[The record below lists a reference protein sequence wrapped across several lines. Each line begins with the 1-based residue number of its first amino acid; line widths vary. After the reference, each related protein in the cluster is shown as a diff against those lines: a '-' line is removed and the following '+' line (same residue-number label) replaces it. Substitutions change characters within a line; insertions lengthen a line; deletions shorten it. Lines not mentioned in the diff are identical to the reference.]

1 MHKHIE
7 LCRVSVGVYNLG
19 DVGRTTDNW
28 FAKEPVLP

>member
-7 LCRVSVGVYNLG
+7 WCRVSVGDNLG
-19 DVGRTTDNW
+19 DVGRSTDNW